1 MHVAEAHPCATGAP
15 APAAAAHRF
24 FAHLARADQR
34 LWAGVYVRGLLTTQ
48 GKKSLR
54 RMAASVT
61 PSPTAPQSLQQFV
74 NDSAWQWRPVRSELV
89 RWLAERTAVRAWTLA
104 PLVVPKRGRLAVGVH
119 HRFVPTAGRTVNCQ
133 LAIGAFLS
141 GDSGDHSVDWQL
153 YLPPRWTEDEQLRH
167 KARIPD
173 TAQHVSAAGLC
184 LALTD
189 RLARTTPR
197 MPVVVHTGGHID
209 AGTVIEGLDA
219 RGLDWIVDVPGTAPL
234 PPRPPAAVHR
244 RPGTVHVLR
253 PSPAGHPP
261 ASRTA
266 GAQPGHRPPTG
277 HVWLTSLPP
286 ARQAQARALIRSAST
301 ARAGAAETE
310 LGLHDFAGRSYPG
323 WHRHATLVSVA
334 AAYRGMGYDRCPG
347 PYPGAV
353 PDGA

>member
-1 MHVAEAHPCATGAP
+1 MYAAEAHPRAPGAP
-15 APAAAAHRF
+15 APAPVAHRF

-34 LWAGVYVRGLLTTQ
+34 LWAGVYVQGLLTTQ

-89 RWLAERTAVRAWTLA
+89 RWLTERTAVRAWTLA

-119 HRFVPTAGRTVNCQ
+119 RRFVPASGRTVNCQ

-167 KARIPD
+167 KARIPE
-173 TAQHVSAAGLC
+173 TATHASAAGLC

-189 RLARTTPR
+189 RLARTAPR
-197 MPVVVHTGGHID
+197 RPVVVHTGGHVD

-219 RGLDWIVDVPGTAPL
+219 RGLDWIVDVPRAAPL
-234 PPRPPAAVHR
+234 PPLPLSSAHR
-244 RPGTVHVLR
+244 RPGTVHVLEPSSTGR
-253 PSPAGHPP
+253 PAV
-261 ASRTA
+261 SRTA
-266 GAQPGHRPPTG
+266 GAQPGRRARAG

-286 ARQAQARALIRSAST
+286 ARHAQARALIGSAG
-301 ARAGAAETE
+301 AAPAGAAEAE

-334 AAYRGMGYDRCPG
+334 AAYRGLGYDRCPG
-347 PYPGAV
+347 PYPGAAS
-353 PDGA
+353 DGA